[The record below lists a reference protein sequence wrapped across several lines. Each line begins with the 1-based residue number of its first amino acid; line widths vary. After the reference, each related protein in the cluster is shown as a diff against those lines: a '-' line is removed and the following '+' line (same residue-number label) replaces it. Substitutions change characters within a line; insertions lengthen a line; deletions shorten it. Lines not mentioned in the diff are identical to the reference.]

1 MKEQLDLLFDLQ
13 QLDTKIDWATRE
25 LNGLDDGTAKRAE
38 LSGAEAQL
46 AGLEDAL
53 RQANGEQ
60 LDKELQL
67 ESTETERKDKWGKA
81 YGGTIS
87 DPKELASL
95 ERKIEE
101 LQRRKS
107 KLEDDLLTLYDD
119 IERRTEAA
127 DVQRSTAERLRQELD
142 TIVATFQTR
151 SAELREVIAQVGGER
166 ESVVAGL
173 DAGLLADY
181 EGLRHKTGGLAV
193 AVAKDQLCT
202 GCRVSMSLMIYESV
216 LACKH
221 VVRCEGCRRILHPGK

>member
-38 LSGAEAQL
+38 LSAAEAQL

-101 LQRRKS
+101 LQRRRS

-127 DVQRSTAERLRQELD
+127 DVQRATAERLRQELD

-151 SAELREVIAQVGGER
+151 SAELREVIAQAGGER

>member
-13 QLDTKIDWATRE
+13 QLDTKIDYATRE
-25 LNGLDDGTAKRAE
+25 LSGLDDGSAKRAE
-38 LSGAEAQL
+38 LAAAEAEL
-46 AGLEDAL
+46 AALDEAL
-53 RQANGEQ
+53 RQSSGEQ

-87 DPKELASL
+87 DAKELGSL

-119 IERRTEAA
+119 IEQRTEAA
-127 DVQRSTAERLRQELD
+127 DVQRAAVSRLREELD
-142 TIVATFQTR
+142 GIVATFQRR
-151 SAELREVIAQVGGER
+151 STELHEVVEQAKGER
-166 ESVVAGL
+166 ETVAAGL